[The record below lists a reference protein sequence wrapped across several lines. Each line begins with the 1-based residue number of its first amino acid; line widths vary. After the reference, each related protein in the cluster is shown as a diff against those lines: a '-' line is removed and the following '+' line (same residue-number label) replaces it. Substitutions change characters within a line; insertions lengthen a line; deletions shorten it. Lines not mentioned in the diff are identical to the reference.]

1 VANLISK
8 PDLYSVVVAVVA
20 GVVGVVSILQA
31 RASALI
37 GVFISVTT
45 IPAAAYMGLSA
56 SFGQWSETLGA
67 TEQLLLNVGILLVV
81 GVVALILQ
89 RRFWTGRETKQ
100 QRARWSAGDLPASP

>member
-1 VANLISK
+1 
-8 PDLYSVVVAVVA
+8 
-20 GVVGVVSILQA
+20 VGVVSILQA

-56 SFGQWSETLGA
+56 SFGQWDETKGA

-81 GVVALILQ
+81 GVVTLILQ
-89 RRFWTGRETKQ
+89 RRFWNSRETR
-100 QRARWSAGDLPASP
+100 QRLAGSSASDLPASP